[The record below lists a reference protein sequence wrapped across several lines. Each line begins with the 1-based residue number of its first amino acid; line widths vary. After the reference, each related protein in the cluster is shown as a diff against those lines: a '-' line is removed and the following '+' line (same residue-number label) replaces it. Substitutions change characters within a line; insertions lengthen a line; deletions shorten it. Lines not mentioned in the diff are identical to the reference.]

1 MALGASEQG
10 LQAVALIALF
20 LVQVYCLIRVYS
32 NSNEK
37 LLRKYFWLGPFAL
50 LISGVLSCRG
60 RVYLIVFTGVSA
72 LLFLTA
78 TLVFDL

>member
-1 MALGASEQG
+1 MALGTSEGG

-20 LVQVYCLIRVYS
+20 IVQVYCLMKVYS
-32 NSNEK
+32 NLNEK
-37 LLRKYFWLGPFAL
+37 LLRNYLWLGPFAL
-50 LISGVLSCRG
+50 MISGVLSCRG
-60 RVYLIVFTGVSA
+60 RTYLIAFMIASA